1 MVIKVTTTTTI
12 IIIIE
17 VFKDLNDKDLGYEPS
32 TWMLA
37 LRTNSRTSITGLSY
51 LIVLSEAFPK
61 L

>member
-32 TWMLA
+32 TW
-37 LRTNSRTSITGLSY
+37 TSITGLSY